1 MVKSSKEQ
9 NYILLRRFPV
19 IRCLSFA
26 CLFGLGMGRNGEKS
40 ATSPK
45 KNHTNAKPQPESK
58 TLRQTIRVAQGGRK
72 MSVITL
78 CTTEVDQIRI
88 SFIVFAMS
96 SHAFRAAS
104 LLSRR
109 SKFSA
114 HNLINV
120 FFSSLVSLVR

>member
-1 MVKSSKEQ
+1 MRGVRKRKKLNSAQ
-9 NYILLRRFPV
+9 
-19 IRCLSFA
+19 
-26 CLFGLGMGRNGEKS
+26 LF
-40 ATSPK
+40 TFT
-45 KNHTNAKPQPESK
+45 HESK
-58 TLRQTIRVAQGGRK
+58 NFRQTIKVALGGGK
-72 MSVITL
+72 MSVMTL

-96 SHAFRAAS
+96 SHAFRAF

-120 FFSSLVSLVR
+120 FSSSFVHLAYTRLSSTEEDDELDPMSST